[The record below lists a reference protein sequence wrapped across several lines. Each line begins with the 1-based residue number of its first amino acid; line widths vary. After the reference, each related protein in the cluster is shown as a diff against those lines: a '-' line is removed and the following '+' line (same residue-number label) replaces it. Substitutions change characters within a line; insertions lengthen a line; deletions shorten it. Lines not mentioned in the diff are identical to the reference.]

1 MAHPVS
7 RFYLFAGLL
16 AAALMAIGTPAM
28 AAKKRKAKP
37 AGSSTT
43 STTSTSTTSSTST
56 TTPTAGSPTSDKP
69 ADGAA
74 QAQDQERPKP
84 ILEES
89 PEIPSPKADAQGNV
103 NFVGAKGGHGKITV
117 KAPVAEK
124 AKVYLEGRYFG
135 LAPRTINKIPP
146 GDYIIEVTYPS
157 GKSVTKPVSVSG
169 DEEAVVEL
177 GGAADIAGP
186 AEKPMA
192 MEKIEKRL
200 SLAKGVGI
208 GAIGLAVVGVGLG
221 IWEYSVQQDYNKKA
235 NSSQG
240 TQQDRENLDSL
251 SKKGDRLAL
260 GANICFVGAA
270 VGLIAAGII
279 GYPAYRAR
287 KSGAGRSESP
297 DVPPPISFML
307 APGRTLGSVNA
318 GMLYRF

>member
-1 MAHPVS
+1 
-7 RFYLFAGLL
+7 
-16 AAALMAIGTPAM
+16 
-28 AAKKRKAKP
+28 
-37 AGSSTT
+37 
-43 STTSTSTTSSTST
+43 
-56 TTPTAGSPTSDKP
+56 
-69 ADGAA
+69 
-74 QAQDQERPKP
+74 
-84 ILEES
+84 
-89 PEIPSPKADAQGNV
+89 
-103 NFVGAKGGHGKITV
+103 
-117 KAPVAEK
+117 
-124 AKVYLEGRYFG
+124 
-135 LAPRTINKIPP
+135 
-146 GDYIIEVTYPS
+146 
-157 GKSVTKPVSVSG
+157 
-169 DEEAVVEL
+169 
-177 GGAADIAGP
+177 
-186 AEKPMA
+186 